1 MDLIG
6 LIKSALLALTAFLE
20 LKNRA
25 FYYDIIEKSRS
36 RQKDIV
42 NEIEKLRNAGTASSN
57 DRADI
62 LRSELM
68 EERETIKHLSAA
80 YSLSGKR

>member
-6 LIKSALLALTAFLE
+6 LIKSALLALTAYLE

-42 NEIEKLRNAGTASSN
+42 NEIEKLRNAGTISSTE
-57 DRADI
+57 RADI

>member
-6 LIKSALLALTAFLE
+6 LIRSALLALTAYLE

-25 FYYDIIEKSRS
+25 FYYDIVQKSRNN
-36 RQKDIV
+36 QKQLID
-42 NEIEKLRNAGTASSN
+42 EIEKLRKIGTDDSN

-62 LRSELM
+62 LRDALV
-68 EERETIKHLSAA
+68 EEKRTLVNLSTF
-80 YSLSGKR
+80 YSISGKR

>member
-6 LIKSALLALTAFLE
+6 LIKSALLALTSYLE

-36 RQKDIV
+36 RQKDLV
-42 NEIEKLRNAGTASSN
+42 NEIEKLRNNATTSSN
-57 DRADI
+57 ERADI
-62 LRSELM
+62 LRAELLA
-68 EERETIKHLSAA
+68 ERETIKHLSTY

>member
-6 LIKSALLALTAFLE
+6 LIKSALLALTSYLE

-36 RQKDIV
+36 RQKDLV
-42 NEIEKLRNAGTASSN
+42 NEIEKLRNSTTTDSN
-57 DRADI
+57 ERADI
-62 LRSELM
+62 LRAELLT
-68 EERETIKHLSAA
+68 EREAIKHLSAY
-80 YSLSGKR
+80 YSLSGKG

>member
-6 LIKSALLALTAFLE
+6 LIKSALLALTSYLE

-36 RQKDIV
+36 RQKDLV
-42 NEIEKLRNAGTASSN
+42 NEIEKLRNN
-57 DRADI
+57 DTTSGNEPAYI
-62 LRSELM
+62 LRAQLIT
-68 EERETIKHLSAA
+68 ER
-80 YSLSGKR
+80 

>member
-6 LIKSALLALTAFLE
+6 LIKSALLALTSYLE

-36 RQKDIV
+36 RQKDLV
-42 NEIEKLRNAGTASSN
+42 NEIEKLRNNATASSN
-57 DRADI
+57 EHADLLRA
-62 LRSELM
+62 ELM
-68 EERETIKHLSAA
+68 EERKVIKHLSTF

>member
-6 LIKSALLALTAFLE
+6 LIKNALCALTSYLE
-20 LKNRA
+20 LKNKA

-36 RQKDIV
+36 RQKDLV
-42 NEIEKLRNAGTASSN
+42 NEIEKLRNNATTSSN
-57 DRADI
+57 ERADI

>member
-6 LIKSALLALTAFLE
+6 LIKSALLALTSYLE

-36 RQKDIV
+36 RQKDLV
-42 NEIEKLRNAGTASSN
+42 NEIEKLRNNATISSN
-57 DRADI
+57 ERADI